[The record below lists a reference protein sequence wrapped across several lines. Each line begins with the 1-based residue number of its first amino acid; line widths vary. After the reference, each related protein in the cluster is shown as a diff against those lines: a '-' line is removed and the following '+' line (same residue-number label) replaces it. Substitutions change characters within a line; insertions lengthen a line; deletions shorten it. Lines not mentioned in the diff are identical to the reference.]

1 MRFITLFIEILS
13 VSISIKS
20 FMEGFII
27 EGFVFLLLAI
37 AVEIFYRFI
46 KDSDVNSNSGVC
58 DCPSFNNITDCSTDL
73 DCSPDC
79 SC

>member
-20 FMEGFII
+20 FMEDFIG
-27 EGFVFLLLAI
+27 EGFVFLLVAI
-37 AVEIFYRFI
+37 SVEILYSFI
-46 KDSDVNSNSGVC
+46 KDSDGNSNVGVC
-58 DCPSFNNITDCSTDL
+58 DCPSFNNFTDCSTDL